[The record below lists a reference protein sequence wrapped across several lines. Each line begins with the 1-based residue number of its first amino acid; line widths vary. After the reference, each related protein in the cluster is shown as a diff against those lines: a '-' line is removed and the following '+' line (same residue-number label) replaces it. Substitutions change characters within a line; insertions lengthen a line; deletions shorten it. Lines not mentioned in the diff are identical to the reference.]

1 MSFSASSDRQAS
13 CQSKTV
19 MTFHARDEMIWT
31 FKDGVGFHDDV
42 FCLKQP
48 SLSGGAMVDER
59 RKATAADGWG
69 DVTTT
74 QPAGAGLS
82 VSVGRNK
89 EACGVRGEV
98 SDASEDV
105 LARSSSLTNVA
116 ASPLFPT
123 ETVPTRP
130 VLAASILS
138 QRAGGS
144 TYPDQAGTEASCPQT
159 QESFSSG
166 GNTAHSSQGAT
177 SGPAGSGEGSRRLPW
192 TEIEL
197 DRRQIIV
204 PSLFDV
210 SLISFATLRTLHF
223 MFKKPIIT
231 HDMC

>member
-1 MSFSASSDRQAS
+1 M
-13 CQSKTV
+13 
-19 MTFHARDEMIWT
+19 
-31 FKDGVGFHDDV
+31 VG
-42 FCLKQP
+42 
-48 SLSGGAMVDER
+48 ER
-59 RKATAADGWG
+59 GKATAADGWG

-74 QPAGAGLS
+74 QAAGAGLS
-82 VSVGRNK
+82 VSVGRYN
-89 EACGVRGEV
+89 GIRGEV
-98 SDASEDV
+98 SDAREDV
-105 LARSSSLTNVA
+105 FARLSSLTNVA

-166 GNTAHSSQGAT
+166 GNTVHRSQGAT